1 MIHGKQNLVKT
12 RRRGEDDDQDE
23 EDEDEDDDS
32 FEESTDEEEIFGNHD
47 DDEDIDLLKTVDR
60 LQSKIA
66 SRQPKERKKLIVE
79 TRQENEYNL
88 PRGNQLSL
96 QDMMANINEDENNK
110 AILLDK
116 ELQSH
121 CHPIT

>member
-12 RRRGEDDDQDE
+12 RRREDDDQDE

-88 PRGNQLSL
+88 PTGVISY
-96 QDMMANINEDENNK
+96 
-110 AILLDK
+110 
-116 ELQSH
+116 H
-121 CHPIT
+121 CKT

>member
-1 MIHGKQNLVKT
+1 MDDRDLDETLGNTSQNDIVLNDTWETESSEDEEEGRTMIKT
-12 RRRGEDDDQDE
+12 

-88 PRGNQLSL
+88 PTGVISY
-96 QDMMANINEDENNK
+96 
-110 AILLDK
+110 
-116 ELQSH
+116 H
-121 CHPIT
+121 CKT